1 MIPYPKPP
9 SYIAF
14 IYWLIV
20 VLYWIRSVGV
30 RDEVNNVIYVIL
42 MYLVVPHFFMI
53 DVDCGAQA
61 LPIIAISTLN
71 PSHIS
76 YPWYVFFLY
85 IVVCSIMPHTAISIR
100 SSWFCDIKITTKSD
114 VVGCHIGLSPSSTG
128 RNRSPILFDCC
139 VNAILPLMSSMVSFK
154 AKMVVQQRVCEVP
167 SQR

>member
-9 SYIAF
+9 SHIAF

-20 VLYWIRSVGV
+20 VLYWIWSVGV

-76 YPWYVFFLY
+76 
-85 IVVCSIMPHTAISIR
+85 CS
-100 SSWFCDIKITTKSD
+100 
-114 VVGCHIGLSPSSTG
+114 
-128 RNRSPILFDCC
+128 
-139 VNAILPLMSSMVSFK
+139 
-154 AKMVVQQRVCEVP
+154 
-167 SQR
+167 